1 VPFSTTGLDQM
12 LDALNGGSP
21 TSVIAYASLHTAYSA
36 TGTSE
41 VTGGS
46 PAYARQAVTWSAA
59 AAGSKASASI
69 AAAFNVPASTTV
81 AFVGLWSA
89 VSSGTF
95 GGMGPAGAGTQYA
108 FTCTSASPGVFTAP
122 GSSYSNTQTVVV
134 FNGAGATI
142 PAAFTAGTVYYVVSA
157 AGATFSLSA
166 TSGGSAINTAGTGA
180 GIVQAV
186 TLESFAGQGSYTVSS
201 ETLSVT

>member
-1 VPFSTTGLDQM
+1 MPFSTTALDQA

-21 TSVIAYASLHTAYSA
+21 TSIIAFASLHTAYSS

-69 AAAFNVPASTTV
+69 AAAFNIPAATTV

-89 VSSGTF
+89 ASSGTF
-95 GGMGPAGAGTQYA
+95 AGMGPAGAGTQFA
-108 FTCTSASPGVFTAP
+108 FTCTNASPGVFTAP
-122 GSSYSNTQTVVV
+122 GSSYSNTQTVVL

-142 PAAFTAGTVYYVVSA
+142 PSAFTVGTVYYIVSA
-157 AGATFSLSA
+157 SGATFSLA
-166 TSGGSAINTAGTGA
+166 TTSGGSAINTSNTGA
-180 GIVQAV
+180 GLVQGV
-186 TLESFAGQGSYTVSS
+186 TLETFAGQGTYTVSS
-201 ETLSVT
+201 ETLSIT